1 MTNFFIFHWH
11 VATVERRWTHR
22 HIASADSIFVR
33 ASREEMHGANS
44 LIINCQT
51 GNELTTG
58 KKPPVNCTLT
68 FGTSDS
74 PITGPQSEAGKGK

>member
-22 HIASADSIFVR
+22 HIAS

-58 KKPPVNCTLT
+58 KKAPVNCTLT

-74 PITGPQSEAGKGK
+74 PITGPQTEAGKGK